1 MKMNHQFV
9 EIIPKELDS
18 NTLYVSIKYN
28 TIIHK
33 CPCGCG
39 EEVVTPL
46 SPYDWKLT
54 YNGINISLY
63 PSIGN
68 WNYKCKSHYW
78 IKNSKIVWSSNMEDE
93 QILFNRKQNEKA
105 KINAIKSKNNI
116 YKTIKKFLNY
126 KMFRK

>member
-1 MKMNHQFV
+1 MNHQFV
-9 EIIPKELDS
+9 ETIPKEL
-18 NTLYVSIKYN
+18 NNNVLYISLKYN

-54 YNGINISLY
+54 YNGESISLY

-68 WNYKCKSHYW
+68 WNYKCRSHYW
-78 IKNSKIVWSSNMEDE
+78 IKNSTVVWSGNMEDE
-93 QILFNRKQNEKA
+93 QILLHRKQNDQI
-105 KINAIKSKNNI
+105 KINASQNKNNYYKNIYIAIKS
-116 YKTIKKFLNY
+116 FLN
-126 KMFRK
+126 K